1 VSVENVCGKCGLK
14 SKAFMIQ
21 DCTTSTGFRC
31 DQCSDVAVET
41 RDIMREVVDR
51 LGEALCGTTQ
61 RSADAP
67 TLALALAA
75 CVDGLRREA
84 LVVQCSGLG
93 EAVWRTGAP
102 PPVSAAYDM
111 EHQARM
117 RLADQAGALAD
128 ENRALLVENATLRRQ
143 LERTKR

>member
-31 DQCSDVAVET
+31 DQCSAVAIET
-41 RDIMREVVDR
+41 RDILRDV
-51 LGEALCGTTQ
+51 
-61 RSADAP
+61 
-67 TLALALAA
+67 
-75 CVDGLRREA
+75 LRRED
-84 LVVQCSGLG
+84 LVVQSSGLG